1 MLTIAMMV
9 GLSGVEPLTSCLSG
23 TRSNQ
28 LSYRPGTCCVE
39 EEARGLIMLT
49 TRRVRDS
56 VAGGLCPE
64 TMPPRGATFSPRVV
78 HRPRGLRFRFPR
90 RNSAKNSETGPL
102 PILMRSTSVVNIPPV
117 RAGLYTVLL
126 RKEVIQPQLPLRLPC
141 YDFVPITHPTLD
153 GCLPKGLAH
162 RLQVLPA
169 FMT

>member
-1 MLTIAMMV
+1 MMV

-141 YDFVPITHPTLD
+141 YDLAPVIDFTLGTVVPCGFDQRLWVPPTSM
-153 GCLPKGLAH
+153 A
-162 RLQVLPA
+162 
-169 FMT
+169 